1 MRKSSSHASEMVN
14 QILFGESFEILKKK
28 KEWSFIRLF
37 HDNYMG
43 WVSSDQYTLIS
54 NKIPIMF
61 YSNKKCST
69 IKINKVSQPLVLG
82 SIIPKKESLDKLVN
96 IEYSLNFCDMS
107 DANTWFLKICK
118 KYLNTPYMW
127 GGRTPFGI
135 DCSGYTQMVYRFFNV
150 FLPRDAKDQS
160 IVGEEIEFE
169 NVKFGDLAFFQKN
182 NKIIHVG
189 IILKNNKIIHASGKV
204 RVDKIDGNGI
214 LNEKEKYTH
223 KFALARRV
231 L

>member
-1 MRKSSSHASEMVN
+1 M
-14 QILFGESFEILKKK
+14 
-28 KEWSFIRLF
+28 
-37 HDNYMG
+37 
-43 WVSSDQYTLIS
+43 
-54 NKIPIMF
+54 
-61 YSNKKCST
+61 
-69 IKINKVSQPLVLG
+69 
-82 SIIPKKESLDKLVN
+82 
-96 IEYSLNFCDMS
+96 
-107 DANTWFLKICK
+107 
-118 KYLNTPYMW
+118 

-160 IVGEEIEFE
+160 ILGEEIEFE

-214 LNEKEKYTH
+214 LNEQEKYTH